1 MKIKN
6 KKRTCLLFL
15 VLFIPGYSAT
25 LPALEPPPAYSLDQ
39 LLRLARQNN
48 LRLKIAGLEQHI
60 ALEEYRD
67 SRALPNPGLEY
78 SRGKGQIPGVPENP
92 TLWGIG
98 ARWSVPNPVYRYF
111 FLKSLR
117 THITE
122 AEIQAEMTAR
132 NVIKGLKTHYYR
144 FQFYKKIAGFLEE
157 KLRILE
163 EVNAITRAEV
173 SIGEAKEIDSLRSSV
188 EIQKNKTALFRSQKT
203 IAFEHTKLNE
213 FLNYTLPDDFG
224 VIEDFSFNP
233 LPGVEEGIQRS
244 IEMSPFIRLNFTRR
258 ERESANL
265 QAAHASIL
273 EEIEV
278 FGEQEKE
285 FEGKKWKIGVGVSIP
300 IFNWKS
306 AHIRKAKVEKQK
318 ARLEYEH
325 AKKHFFADVQ
335 QMVAEI
341 RVVENEIQTFQGA
354 LLKEGRENM
363 DISERLYK
371 AGEIPL
377 VVFLDS
383 QNSFFEV
390 QERYYEAITEWNL
403 LKADLEELLGEEQWK

>member
-1 MKIKN
+1 LKIIT
-6 KKRTCLLFL
+6 KKGVHLFL
-15 VLFIPGYSAT
+15 MVFLFMGFT
-25 LPALEPPPAYSLDQ
+25 VNLPAREPTLDYSLDQ
-39 LLRLARQNN
+39 LLRLAHQSN
-48 LRLKIAGLEQHI
+48 LRLKIAGLEQDI
-60 ALEEYRD
+60 AVEEYRD
-67 SRALPNPGLEY
+67 SRALPNPELEY
-78 SRGKGQIPGVPENP
+78 SRGKGQIPGVPEDP

-98 ARWSVPNPVYRYF
+98 AKWSMPNPFYRYF

-117 THITE
+117 THIAE
-122 AEIQAEMTAR
+122 ADITAEMTR
-132 NVIKGLKTHYYR
+132 RSVTKGLKTHYYR
-144 FQFYKKIAGFLEE
+144 LQFNKKIEGFLKE

-163 EVNAITRAEV
+163 EVNTITRAKV
-173 SIGEAKEIDSLRSSV
+173 SIGEAKELDSLRSSV
-188 EIQKNKTALFRSQKT
+188 EIQKNKTALFRTQKT

-213 FLNYTLPDDFG
+213 FLNYTLPENFG
-224 VIEDFSFNP
+224 VTEDFSFHP
-233 LPGVEEGIQRS
+233 LPGVEEDIQRA
-244 IEMSPFIRLNFTRR
+244 IETSPFIRLNFTRWKR
-258 ERESANL
+258 GQANL

-285 FEGKKWKIGVGVSIP
+285 FEGKKWKVGIGISIP

-306 AHIRKAKVEKQK
+306 AHLRKAKLEKQK

-335 QMVAEI
+335 QLVAEI

-363 DISERLYK
+363 DTSERLYK

-390 QERYYEAITEWNL
+390 QERCYEAITEWNL
-403 LKADLEELLGEEQWK
+403 LKADLEELLGEEQ